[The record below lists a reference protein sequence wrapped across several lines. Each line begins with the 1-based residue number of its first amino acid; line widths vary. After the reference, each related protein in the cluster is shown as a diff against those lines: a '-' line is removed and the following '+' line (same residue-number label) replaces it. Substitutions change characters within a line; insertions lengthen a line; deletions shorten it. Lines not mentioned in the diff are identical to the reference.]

1 MKLMFIK
8 GLAWYPTHSTYSINQ
23 CSSDS
28 YDLDAAA
35 LHGSLKAQLHG
46 RFATSSL
53 ERFWILHR
61 KAGSLSSEL
70 LVPLS
75 RHLLLAAVCYCIVFI
90 YVTCFSSPIIL

>member
-70 LVPLS
+70 LEHSIGTPFMALTAGCCV
-75 RHLLLAAVCYCIVFI
+75 LLHCIYLCYM
-90 YVTCFSSPIIL
+90 L